1 MKSVN
6 PNKWTIV
13 FLNVTDDAN
22 ICTLDSVGSIF
33 VGIIDCIDRQRHCDV
48 THWCVISIV
57 IVTIVSITPFR
68 NQNISKCLKMCWPND
83 RIQIF
88 GT

>member
-13 FLNVTDDAN
+13 FLNTTDDAN

-33 VGIIDCIDRQRHCDV
+33 VGIIDCIDRQETLRRHPLVREFRCDR
-48 THWCVISIV
+48 HHLEHRS
-57 IVTIVSITPFR
+57 
-68 NQNISKCLKMCWPND
+68 ISKPEHF
-83 RIQIF
+83 IIF
-88 GT
+88 KNVLAK